1 MAARHRRK
9 VRCKDLP
16 LACWN
21 GEGVRGRKLNLE
33 QLLSQHCVDM
43 CLLSET
49 FLEPDQ
55 TFRLANCVCH
65 LTDRQTAAGGTAMII
80 RRCIVHHLV
89 PVPVQTHL
97 ETTAVR
103 HINQHTG
110 ENSCGLP
117 LTFPPIDGS
126 GTDRLFRQG
135 IAVPDG
141 GRTLRQT
148 RGLEIA
154 ADHKTGEAPTGIRR
168 QKLLTD
174 LRTVHS
180 NHQPI

>member
-97 ETTAVR
+97 ETTAVQVTLTSTPVKILAAYLSPSR
-103 HINQHTG
+103 PLMGVELTACFG
-110 ENSCGLP
+110 RGLP
-117 LTFPPIDGS
+117 FLMAGELYAKHVDWKSRLT
-126 GTDRLFRQG
+126 
-135 IAVPDG
+135 
-141 GRTLRQT
+141 T
-148 RGLEIA
+148 RRG
-154 ADHKTGEAPTGIRR
+154 
-168 QKLLTD
+168 KLLREYAD
-174 LRTVHS
+174 KNS
-180 NHQPI
+180 